1 MNLGAGARPINRR
14 VLAALVVGALL
25 GAALALLLQAAIART
40 TTPLS
45 PARALWQLC
54 LLAFAGGLSGF
65 ALSIVTALQ
74 ASNPDPDYHRPR
86 RPRSLRPSLRRR
98 PPEAG
103 GSSSRRRS

>member
-1 MNLGAGARPINRR
+1 MSRSAGAGPITRQ
-14 VLAALVVGALL
+14 VLAALIVGALL
-25 GAALALLLQAAIART
+25 GAVLAWLLQAAIART

-65 ALSIVTALQ
+65 ALSTITALQ
-74 ASNPDPDYHRPR
+74 AANPDPDYHRLR

-98 PPEAG
+98 PPEAS
-103 GSSSRRRS
+103 GSSAMRRS